1 METCFSYNPDN
12 REVPML
18 IRGEEA
24 ARIADEFTIA
34 PRLLNYIVNEIISAY
49 RNGFKELDGMFY
61 NEGNDDDVDEAIKY
75 VEKFLTER
83 NYLCD
88 IRATKDRR
96 IFYVI
101 KWPAVPDS
109 QQNQ

>member
-1 METCFSYNPDN
+1 MDDFTCNPN
-12 REVPML
+12 THELPML

-34 PRLLNYIVNEIISAY
+34 PRLLSFVVNKINCAY
-49 RNGFKELDGMFY
+49 RNGFKEVDGY
-61 NEGNDDDVDEAIKY
+61 YYIAGKEGHAEEAIKY
-75 VEKFLTER
+75 VEKFLVER

-88 IRATKDRR
+88 FRKAIDK
-96 IFYVI
+96 IYFNI

>member
-1 METCFSYNPDN
+1 METFSLCNTDS
-12 REVPML
+12 REVPTL

-24 ARIADEFTIA
+24 ARIADEYTIA
-34 PRLLNYIVNEIISAY
+34 PSLLRGIVCEIDSAY
-49 RNGFKELDGMFY
+49 RNGFKELDNLY
-61 NEGNDDDVDEAIKY
+61 YLNENHKSVDEAVKY

-88 IRATKDRR
+88 FR
-96 IFYVI
+96 IMGNKIYYNI

-109 QQNQ
+109 Q

>member
-1 METCFSYNPDN
+1 METFSYDPD
-12 REVPML
+12 RRDVPML

-34 PRLLNYIVNEIISAY
+34 PRLLNYVVNEINVAY
-49 RNGFKELDGMFY
+49 HNGFKEIDGY
-61 NEGNDDDVDEAIKY
+61 YYINGRCDNVDEAIKY

-88 IRATKDRR
+88 IRKVMDKIYYT
-96 IFYVI
+96 I

>member
-1 METCFSYNPDN
+1 MITDTFSYDPDTC
-12 REVPML
+12 ELPML

-34 PRLLNYIVNEIISAY
+34 PRLLRNIVREIDGAY
-49 RNGFKELDGMFY
+49 HNGFKELDGQY
-61 NEGNDDDVDEAIKY
+61 YADENLKDVDEAIKY

-88 IRATKDRR
+88 IRKVGNR
-96 IFYVI
+96 IYYII

>member
-1 METCFSYNPDN
+1 METFVTYNPDLHDI
-12 REVPML
+12 PTL

-34 PRLLNYIVNEIISAY
+34 PRLLRNIVCEIDGAY
-49 RNGFKELDGMFY
+49 HNGFKELDNLY
-61 NEGNDDDVDEAIKY
+61 YIDENCKDVDEAIKY
-75 VEKFLTER
+75 VEKFLAEK
-83 NYLCD
+83 NYLCE
-88 IRATKDRR
+88 IRK
-96 IFYVI
+96 IGNKIYYNI

>member
-1 METCFSYNPDN
+1 METFCYNPDT
-12 REVPML
+12 RELPML

-24 ARIADEFTIA
+24 ARIADEFTVA
-34 PRLLNYIVNEIISAY
+34 PRLLNELVDDINTAY
-49 RNGFKELDGMFY
+49 RNGFKETDGMFY
-61 NEGNDDDVDEAIKY
+61 IRGNDHHVDEAVKY
-75 VEKFLTER
+75 AEKFLTER

-88 IRATKDRR
+88 IRKVKDK
-96 IFYVI
+96 IYYTI